1 MWMLMPLSFW
11 ASGGDWGVENYDW
24 NGFFKLR
31 KSQQHSENHRS
42 DSFTVKAKGIDMCK
56 ASSINGWRGRNHC
69 DHQGNI
75 HRGVRGKRL
84 KSFSHWPW
92 LGSVSA
98 TSLGLSEWR
107 LLTKILKIASINPS
121 TFPSTLP
128 SMVSPY
134 LIPPGGPK
142 DGVLLMNNGPERPGF
157 VALKGRVVVWI
168 KEIIRW
174 SKVVSWLKLLW
185 LGG

>member
-1 MWMLMPLSFW
+1 METGEW
-11 ASGGDWGVENYDW
+11 E
-24 NGFFKLR
+24 LR
-31 KSQQHSENHRS
+31 LKFVFQVAEIPQQHSENHRS

-56 ASSINGWRGRNHC
+56 ASTINGWRGRNHC

-98 TSLGLSEWR
+98 TSLGLSEWIHQHSHQHCH
-107 LLTKILKIASINPS
+107 LWYPHISFHL
-121 TFPSTLP
+121 
-128 SMVSPY
+128 
-134 LIPPGGPK
+134 GGPK
-142 DGVLLMNNGPERPGF
+142 DGVLLVNSGPERPGF